1 MSNMMLTEVS
11 LTGSAILHSHT
22 FGNMTALSTS
32 IRPNNINHQEKRHHS
47 NIKGQRRYNAD
58 LRHTQSRAPKPSP
71 ERCVKTWFCSTCCQV
86 PLPSKWASTIKE
98 SQEMISILVSRLF
111 MFHVWGA
118 PTQLVKRRRW
128 RGRSSKCQQP
138 SLSMMILL
146 LLVTASPCQ
155 TWCSL
160 KFF

>member
-11 LTGSAILHSHT
+11 FIDSAILHSHT
-22 FGNMTALSTS
+22 FGHTTTLSTC

-47 NIKGQRRYNAD
+47 RKGVPTKAQHKASKEIQCRSKKYSVQGSKSLPRKVCQD
-58 LRHTQSRAPKPSP
+58 LGLQYL
-71 ERCVKTWFCSTCCQV
+71 FQV

-98 SQEMISILVSRLF
+98 SQEIISLLVIRLL

-128 RGRSSKCQQP
+128 RGRSRKCQQP
-138 SLSMMILL
+138 SLSMI
-146 LLVTASPCQ
+146 SP
-155 TWCSL
+155 
-160 KFF
+160 